1 MTTPRVVETRRHG
14 QPPVPQIS
22 TAADR
27 FDAALRAGEPR
38 ALQAARRLRWVA
50 GPVRERRR

>member
-50 GPVRERRR
+50 GPVREPRR